1 MNITQAIEA
10 FGTYQKAMSRSP
22 LTIEAYRNDIRKLA
36 AHCGPIE
43 VETLTAGMVHE
54 WLASAGVQN
63 HASGVKHCDATV
75 NRAKAAVRAFG
86 SWAADTG
93 LIERN
98 PAARVEAKRSVRKSP
113 SALTDEERKRLVRA
127 VGNQK
132 GWVAERDAVI
142 LDLFLGTGIRLAE
155 LVGLDVKDVDL
166 DGKRILVHA
175 KGGHDE
181 ERFIA
186 TDLRTT
192 LRKWMRVRAR
202 MVEQDCHALFP
213 NSKGKRLGARG
224 LEDRFDLWLRW
235 AGLERADLT
244 VHSLRHTFGTRLYEK
259 THDLL
264 LVGKAMGHRTLEA
277 TKVYVHQDEAAME
290 DALESL

>member
-1 MNITQAIEA
+1 MNLTQAIEA
-10 FGTYQKAMSRSP
+10 FGTYQKAMNRSP
-22 LTIEAYRNDIRKLA
+22 LTIQAYRSDLVKLA
-36 AHCGPIE
+36 AHCGLIE

-54 WLASAGVQN
+54 WLASSGVQN
-63 HASGVKHCDATV
+63 DARGVKHSDATI
-75 NRAKAAVRAFG
+75 NRAKAAARAFG

-98 PAARVEAKRSVRKSP
+98 PAVRVEARRSARKSP
-113 SALTDEERKRLVRA
+113 SALTDQERKQLVRA

-155 LVGLDVKDVDL
+155 LVGLDVGDVDL
-166 DGKRILVHA
+166 DGKRITVRA
-175 KGGHDE
+175 KGGHKED
-181 ERFIA
+181 RFLA
-186 TDLRTT
+186 SDLRTT

-202 MVEQDCHALFP
+202 MEERDCKALFLT
-213 NSKGKRLGARG
+213 SKGDRLGARG

-235 AGLERADLT
+235 AGIERADLT
-244 VHSLRHTFGTRLYEK
+244 VHSLRHTFGSRLYEK

-290 DALESL
+290 EAMETL